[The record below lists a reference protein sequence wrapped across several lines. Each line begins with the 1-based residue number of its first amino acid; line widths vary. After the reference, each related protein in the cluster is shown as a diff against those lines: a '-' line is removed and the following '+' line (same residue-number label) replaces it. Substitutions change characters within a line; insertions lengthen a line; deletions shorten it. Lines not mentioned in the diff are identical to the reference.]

1 MAENSVEALLKTDRL
16 VLEVLERVHIGWSVF
31 VDYGGEM
38 AERIDLDALQEKDSL
53 NKDLGI
59 EYVELEAGRVVMSMP
74 VDARHHQPLGYLH
87 GGASVVLAE
96 SVATVGAWLNC
107 PPGKVAFGSEINASH
122 LRPKRSGTLTGIGS
136 PVQIG
141 RKEQVWEVHIHD
153 EDEKPVCVSRCRLA
167 VVDAE
172 D

>member
-1 MAENSVEALLKTDRL
+1 MDQIDFDS
-16 VLEVLERVHIGWSVF
+16 LEEEEG
-31 VDYGGEM
+31 
-38 AERIDLDALQEKDSL
+38 L

-59 EYVELEAGRVVMSMP
+59 EHVALDPDRVVMRMP
-74 VDARHHQPLGYLH
+74 IDTRHRQPLGYLH

-122 LRPKRSGTLTGIGS
+122 LRPKHSGTLTAIGT

-141 RKEQVWEVHIHD
+141 SANQVWEVRIHD
-153 EDEKPVCVSRCRLA
+153 EDEKPVCISRCRLA
-167 VVDAE
+167 VVDAQG
-172 D
+172 

>member
-1 MAENSVEALLKTDRL
+1 
-16 VLEVLERVHIGWSVF
+16 VF
-31 VDYGGEM
+31 ADFGGEM
-38 AERIDLDALQEKDSL
+38 PERLNLDALQEKDGL

-59 EYVELEAGRVVMSMP
+59 EYVELDEGRVVMSMP
-74 VDARHHQPLGYLH
+74 VDARHRQPLGYLH
-87 GGASVVLAE
+87 GGASTRAAGGASVVLAE
-96 SVATVGAWLNC
+96 TVATVGAWLNC

-122 LRPKRSGTLTGIGS
+122 LRPKRSGTLTGIGT
-136 PVQIG
+136 PIQVG

>member
-1 MAENSVEALLKTDRL
+1 MVVA
-16 VLEVLERVHIGWSVF
+16 
-31 VDYGGEM
+31 DYGGEM

-122 LRPKRSGTLTGIGS
+122 LRPKRTGTLTGVGT
-136 PVQIG
+136 PARVG
-141 RKEQVWEVHIHD
+141 RKEQVWEVHIYD
-153 EDEKPVCVSRCRLA
+153 EDEKLVCVSRCRLA

-172 D
+172 E